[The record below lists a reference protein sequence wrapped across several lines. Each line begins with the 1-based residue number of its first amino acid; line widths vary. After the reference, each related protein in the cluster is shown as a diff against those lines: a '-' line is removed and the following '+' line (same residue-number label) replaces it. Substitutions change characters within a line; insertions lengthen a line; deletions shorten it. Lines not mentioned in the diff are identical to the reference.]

1 MGEHA
6 SKSCKQD
13 RTKKVWN
20 LCQNMVFRRI
30 RCRFTFLSFWVWLQ
44 FLPGADTLH
53 GNSYPK
59 LIESLMPPFFSGMI
73 LVYPQYILV
82 YPNHKVESNNGYC
95 CEPLNQPT
103 NRTGDQSRGSYFV
116 HRCTGSKSAMT
127 DWSCDRRQWRR
138 ATAPWVLPSWGT
150 YGRRSRFLLG

>member
-20 LCQNMVFRRI
+20 LCQNIVFRRI
-30 RCRFTFLSFWVWLQ
+30 RCRFTFLSFWIWLQ

-73 LVYPQYILV
+73 LVYPQYLLV
-82 YPNHKVESNNGYC
+82 YPNHKVEESNNGYC
-95 CEPLNQPT
+95 CESLNQPT
-103 NRTGDQSRGSYFV
+103 NRPTEQEAMAQSD
-116 HRCTGSKSAMT
+116 CALSA
-127 DWSCDRRQWRR
+127 
-138 ATAPWVLPSWGT
+138 AVLGHLREAKPVFAWIDNIGEWYIYT
-150 YGRRSRFLLG
+150 